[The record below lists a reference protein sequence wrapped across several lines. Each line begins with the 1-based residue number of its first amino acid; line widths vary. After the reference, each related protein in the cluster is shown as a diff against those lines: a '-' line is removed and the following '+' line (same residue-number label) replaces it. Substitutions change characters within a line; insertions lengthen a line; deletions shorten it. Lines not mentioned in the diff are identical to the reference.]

1 MYHHQPIKRSK
12 DGRGPTLG
20 VRGSAVSGKREKN
33 LWLLKRK
40 DFICHLFFL
49 LKELPLYSAVKRN
62 GIDQKKKKSGYPPK
76 YGSLRLFAES
86 IS

>member
-12 DGRGPTLG
+12 DSRGPTLG

-33 LWLLKRK
+33 LWLLKRE
-40 DFICHLFFL
+40 DFICHFFFL
-49 LKELPLYSAVKRN
+49 LKELPLYSDAKPN
-62 GIDQKKKKSGYPPK
+62 GINQKKKPGYPPK
-76 YGSLRLFAES
+76 CGSLRLFAES